1 MSEVRKLL
9 LGKELV
15 FTKEMDL
22 FNSLR
27 RKYVLLSAEARKKAE
42 EAYDSK
48 VDSYS
53 SYVSFCRS
61 MMNGIFEE
69 YLRIGV
75 ADIIK
80 YGIYDIDEVVLKQEF
95 EAEIG
100 SEYGRVI
107 DTFVGEINRIDNE
120 QRVEDQERKAMV
132 QNAGPV
138 QGAFVGTSGNVA
150 SDLGSIIG
158 TQLESAVINAAFK
171 GGTSLLTGGMRAVSK
186 KAAEK
191 ERNTLFGRSSTKR
204 EVLEGM
210 EQDVYMLHR
219 TIARLINE
227 RTGVEHYYYAKE
239 ADVLRFEPIC
249 RNIMRGNFKG
259 EEFPGLETEQIH
271 KVLMM
276 NPYELR
282 IYCYVMKE
290 NGGITD
296 ELRVLMEYLS
306 VDKASLANS
315 YLEEKYNLDDYTTYD
330 ALVEFEKVV
339 IAELEQFAGTTCDF
353 SYAVAEKKEIL
364 YIERRTFR
372 QFTYDTI
379 EERDFAEEQ
388 FYEFLGEGFTELEMD
403 ELLEKYE
410 ATYDKSIVEKNREDF
425 RAMLMEFIVV
435 KVDEFQDTES
445 LAGYVAYAQAKKE
458 EHQLETSELLDLF
471 EKKYKK
477 LERKEKLIAGAAA
490 AKEKLAATA
499 GSVMGKGKGFIK
511 KLPFGKKKKEEVID
525 GTAVELSSETVT
537 AATEEVTA
545 KPKKEKKKL
554 NISGVKD
561 KLPKKEKG
569 STDAEQE
576 SEAAIAKV
584 VEEHKLVTPEA
595 AAEEKSAV
603 VETKEEATPVAAPA
617 SVTENPTVA
626 PATKPCPQC
635 GAAVKA
641 TGKFCSK
648 CGYRF

>member
-1 MSEVRKLL
+1 M
-9 LGKELV
+9 
-15 FTKEMDL
+15 
-22 FNSLR
+22 
-27 RKYVLLSAEARKKAE
+27 
-42 EAYDSK
+42 
-48 VDSYS
+48 
-53 SYVSFCRS
+53 
-61 MMNGIFEE
+61 
-69 YLRIGV
+69 
-75 ADIIK
+75 
-80 YGIYDIDEVVLKQEF
+80 
-95 EAEIG
+95 
-100 SEYGRVI
+100 
-107 DTFVGEINRIDNE
+107 
-120 QRVEDQERKAMV
+120 
-132 QNAGPV
+132 
-138 QGAFVGTSGNVA
+138 GTSGNVA

-158 TQLESAVINAAFK
+158 TQLESAAINAVFK
-171 GGTSLLTGGMRAVSK
+171 GGTSLLTGGMRSVSK

-191 ERNTLFGRSSTKR
+191 ERNTLFSRSSTKR

-239 ADVLRFEPIC
+239 ADMLRFEPIC

-353 SYAVAEKKEIL
+353 SYEVAEKKEIL
-364 YIERRTFR
+364 YIECRTFR

-388 FYEFLGEGFTELEMD
+388 FYTFVGDGFMELELD

-410 ATYDKSIVEKNREDF
+410 ATYDTAIVEKNREDF
-425 RAMLMEFIVV
+425 RAMIMEFVVV

-445 LAGYVAYAQAKKE
+445 LSGYVTYAQAKKE
-458 EHQLETSELLDLF
+458 EHQLENSELLDVF

-490 AKEKLAATA
+490 AKAKLAATA
-499 GSVMGKGKGFIK
+499 GNVMGKGKGLMA
-511 KLPFGKKKKEEVID
+511 KLPFGKMKNEEVIE
-525 GTAVELSSETVT
+525 GTATEVVT
-537 AATEEVTA
+537 E

-554 NISGVKD
+554 A
-561 KLPKKEKG
+561 LPGKAEKNKEQP
-569 STDAEQE
+569 D
-576 SEAAIAKV
+576 
-584 VEEHKLVTPEA
+584 VT
-595 AAEEKSAV
+595 
-603 VETKEEATPVAAPA
+603 ETKSVEAPA
-617 SVTENPTVA
+617 SVEETPAAAPVSAEP

-635 GAAVKA
+635 GVAVKA

>member
-1 MSEVRKLL
+1 MGEVRKLL

-27 RKYVLLSAEARKKAE
+27 RKYVLLSVEARKKAE

-48 VDSYS
+48 VDSYL

-403 ELLEKYE
+403 E
-410 ATYDKSIVEKNREDF
+410 
-425 RAMLMEFIVV
+425 
-435 KVDEFQDTES
+435 
-445 LAGYVAYAQAKKE
+445 
-458 EHQLETSELLDLF
+458 
-471 EKKYKK
+471 
-477 LERKEKLIAGAAA
+477 
-490 AKEKLAATA
+490 
-499 GSVMGKGKGFIK
+499 
-511 KLPFGKKKKEEVID
+511 
-525 GTAVELSSETVT
+525 
-537 AATEEVTA
+537 
-545 KPKKEKKKL
+545 
-554 NISGVKD
+554 
-561 KLPKKEKG
+561 
-569 STDAEQE
+569 
-576 SEAAIAKV
+576 
-584 VEEHKLVTPEA
+584 
-595 AAEEKSAV
+595 
-603 VETKEEATPVAAPA
+603 
-617 SVTENPTVA
+617 
-626 PATKPCPQC
+626 
-635 GAAVKA
+635 
-641 TGKFCSK
+641 
-648 CGYRF
+648 